1 MRPTLGLARLVSTG
15 TQSRR
20 HTMIRILLVD
30 DEPTILSTI
39 ATMLRMEN
47 YDVATACDGREAL
60 DSVLAH
66 GPDLIITDYN
76 MPRMNGQQLL
86 DAVRD
91 TPSTAMV
98 PVLMLSGNTAP
109 RPSPAGVAQTPTAY
123 LIKPFTRAQLLGVLH
138 TLLNPLQPPTCSP

>member
-1 MRPTLGLARLVSTG
+1 
-15 TQSRR
+15 
-20 HTMIRILLVD
+20 MIRILIVD
-30 DEPTILSTI
+30 DEPTIRSTI

-47 YDVATACDGREAL
+47 YEVTTACDGREAL

-91 TPSTAMV
+91 IPCIAMV

-109 RPSPAGVAQTPTAY
+109 RPCSAGDAHTPSAY
-123 LIKPFTRAQLLGVLH
+123 LIKPFTRAQLLCVLD
-138 TLLNPLQPPTCSP
+138 TLLNPLRPLGCSQ

>member
-1 MRPTLGLARLVSTG
+1 MGLARRVWAGMPL
-15 TQSRR
+15 RH
-20 HTMIRILLVD
+20 HTMIRILIVD
-30 DEPTILSTI
+30 DEPTIRSTI

-109 RPSPAGVAQTPTAY
+109 RPSPAGVARTPTAY
-123 LIKPFTRAQLLGVLH
+123 LIKPFTRGQLLCVLT
-138 TLLNPLQPPTCSP
+138 TLLNPLRPPIRSQ

>member
-1 MRPTLGLARLVSTG
+1 
-15 TQSRR
+15 
-20 HTMIRILLVD
+20 MIRILLVD
-30 DEPTILSTI
+30 DEPTIRSTI

-47 YDVATACDGREAL
+47 YEVTTACDGREAL

-91 TPSTAMV
+91 TPAVTKV

-109 RPSPAGVAQTPTAY
+109 RRDPAGDAQAPTAY
-123 LIKPFTRAQLLGVLH
+123 LIKPFTRAQLLCVLDA
-138 TLLNPLQPPTCSP
+138 LLKPLQPPVCAP